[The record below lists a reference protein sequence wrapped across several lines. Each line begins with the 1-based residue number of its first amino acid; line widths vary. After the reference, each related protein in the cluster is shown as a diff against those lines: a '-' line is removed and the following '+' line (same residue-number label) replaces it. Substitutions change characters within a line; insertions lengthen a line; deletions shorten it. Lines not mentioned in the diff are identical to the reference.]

1 MQRTTAPVTTIHVQ
15 TPQEPTE
22 WALLQRQLIAAQ
34 TQACQKFF
42 QHYFDERGY
51 LKCTPRWSLND
62 GADDAMEN
70 LLNWPLLH
78 ALGGD
83 DILMEMYHRAW
94 EGHLVQYTEAK
105 TTTLPF
111 GREGIYYKEFPEY
124 SDWFHTGEWLNPFV
138 LQGLSEPYDDA
149 YLKRMR
155 RYAGFYMDE
164 DPQAKNYD
172 PEHRLIRSMWTGS
185 RGPLLRKATGEDWA
199 GDPIEIEGRYN
210 PGHGERTYE
219 EMVAHYQD
227 YNDIV
232 GDNPLNLG
240 TTTLALGAF
249 MLTGEAKYRD
259 WLLEYVDAWV
269 ERTRANDGFIP
280 SNVGLDGTPGGETDG
295 KWYGGVYG
303 WGFTVTVPQT
313 GEPAHRSSALRRAFY
328 GFANALLL
336 TGNMDYVKLWGDM
349 IAQVNA
355 NATEEN
361 GVTLYPQMYGDEGWY
376 NFQPQPFSP
385 GALQVYYWSMD
396 LAYRK
401 WTPPSRWLDFLE
413 GKDDSYPVEALR
425 QDFKTLRQRMEK
437 VNQDSAT
444 PDTRMSDDMHRFL
457 PAVTDNLIQQM
468 LGGLPTG
475 RDGYP
480 LHCRLRYF
488 DSARRRAGLPQ
499 DVAALVDSM
508 TDDAVSVT
516 LLNMDPTH
524 TKTVIVQGGA
534 YAEHQI
540 VQVQASSGNAS
551 VDHSHFVVQLA
562 PGSGE
567 RLVIKMQR
575 YANPPTCAMPW
586 V

>member
-1 MQRTTAPVTTIHVQ
+1 MIHVQ
-15 TPQEPTE
+15 TPHEPTE
-22 WALLQRQLIAAQ
+22 WALLQRQLIAAE

-42 QHYFDERGY
+42 EHYFDERGY
-51 LKCTPRWSLND
+51 LKCYARWSAND

-83 DILMEMYHRAW
+83 DILLAMYKKAW

-105 TTTLPF
+105 TTTMPF
-111 GREGIYYKEFPEY
+111 GRNGIYFKEFPENG
-124 SDWFHTGEWLNPFV
+124 DWFHTGEWLNPFV
-138 LQGLSEPYDDA
+138 LQSLSDPYDDA
-149 YLKRMR
+149 HVKRMQ

-164 DPQAKNYD
+164 DPLAKNYD
-172 PEHRLIRSMWTGS
+172 PQHRLIRSMWNGS
-185 RGPLLRKATGEDWA
+185 RGPLMRKATGQDWA
-199 GDPIEIEGRYN
+199 GDPIEIEGRFN

-240 TTTLALGAF
+240 TTTLALGAYL
-249 MLTGEAKYRD
+249 LTGEEKYRK

-269 ERTRANDGFIP
+269 ERTRANNGYVP
-280 SNVGLDGTPGGETDG
+280 SNVGLDGTPGGECGG

-303 WGFTVTVPQT
+303 WGFTVVVPQT
-313 GEPAHRSSALRRAFY
+313 GKLAHRPSFQRRAFY
-328 GFANALLL
+328 GFANALLI
-336 TGNMDYVKLWGDM
+336 TGNFDYVKLWGDM

-355 NATEEN
+355 NAKEEN
-361 GVTLYPQMYGDEGWY
+361 GRTLYPHMYGDEGWY
-376 NFQPQPFSP
+376 DYTPRPFDP
-385 GALQVYYWSMD
+385 GALETYYWTMEPEN
-396 LAYRK
+396 RK
-401 WTPPSRWLDFLE
+401 WVPPSRWLDFLD
-413 GKDDSYPVEALR
+413 GKDDKFPVEALK
-425 QDFKTLRQRMEK
+425 QDFKTLRERMEK
-437 VNQDSAT
+437 VSQDSAT
-444 PDTRMSDDMHRFL
+444 PDTRMADDMHGFL
-457 PAVTDNLIQQM
+457 PGITDNLIRLM

-475 RDGYP
+475 REGYP

-488 DSARRRAGLPQ
+488 DPARRRAGLPQ
-499 DVAALVDSM
+499 DIAALVDSM
-508 TDDAVSVT
+508 TDDEVSVT
-516 LLNMDPTH
+516 LLNMDASSD
-524 TKTVIVQGGA
+524 KTVIVQGGA

-540 VQVQASSGNAS
+540 VEVQAANGKA
-551 VDHSHFVVQLA
+551 VVGHSHFAVQLA

-575 YANPPTCAMPW
+575 YANSPTSAMPW